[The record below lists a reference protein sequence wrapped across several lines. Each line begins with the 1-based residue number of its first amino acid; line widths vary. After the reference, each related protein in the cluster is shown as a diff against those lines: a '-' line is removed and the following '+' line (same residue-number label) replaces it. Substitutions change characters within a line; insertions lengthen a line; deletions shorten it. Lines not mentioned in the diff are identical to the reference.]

1 MSQNYRELPKK
12 NFIETRDLL
21 LEHIG
26 EPGFENVPLS
36 SVAAGQ

>member
-21 LEHIG
+21 LEQARWNAPAEDG
-26 EPGFENVPLS
+26 E
-36 SVAAGQ
+36 